1 LEQAVRLF
9 SDAAERPGAFPGAGA
24 LALARLTVVNFRSY
38 AEAELR
44 PGSTP
49 VVLAGPNGTGKT
61 NCLEAISLLSPGRG
75 LRSAKLS
82 DIQRKGPLEA
92 DRGSRLWAV
101 AGTVTRDGGDYEIGT
116 ELMPTPN
123 ESSARRVMRLND
135 APAQAADF
143 AEVAPMLWLT
153 PAQDRLF
160 LEGASERRRFLDRLV
175 FGLDP
180 SHARRAARYER
191 AMRERLKLLR
201 EGAGEPVWLD
211 GLEETMAETGAAI
224 TEARASMIARL
235 NAELTQ
241 RERESAFPCAALALQ
256 TDDVAKIRARFAA
269 SRRLDGE
276 SGRTNVGPH
285 LADLGVRHTGKRA
298 DARDCSTGEQKALL
312 ISIILANAWLQ
323 KSRSGGVPPLL
334 LLDEVAA
341 HLDEQRREAL
351 FEEILSLGA
360 QAFLTGTDR
369 SLFASLKGRA
379 QLCTVEN
386 GCFSMREF

>member
-1 LEQAVRLF
+1 LEQAVRLI
-9 SDAAERPGAFPGAGA
+9 SDAAGRPGAVPGGGA
-24 LALARLTVVNFRSY
+24 LALVRLSLVNFRSY
-38 AEAELR
+38 SEAEMAVA
-44 PGSTP
+44 PGP

-75 LRSAKLS
+75 LRGARLV
-82 DIQRKGPLEA
+82 DIQRKGPVEA
-92 DRGSRLWAV
+92 EHGARAWAV
-101 AGTVTRDGGDYEIGT
+101 AGTVSREGGAYEIGT
-116 ELMPTPN
+116 DLMPAPAD
-123 ESSARRVMRLND
+123 SPARRLMRLNG

-180 SHARRAARYER
+180 GHARRASRYER
-191 AMRERLKLLR
+191 AMRERLRLLR
-201 EGAGEPVWLD
+201 EGAGDPAWLD
-211 GLEETMAETGAAI
+211 GLEETMAETGEAI
-224 TEARASMIARL
+224 TEARAGMIEKL
-235 NAELTQ
+235 NAELVQ
-241 RERESAFPCAALALQ
+241 RERASAFPCAMLALGGEGG
-256 TDDVAKIRARFAA
+256 TALRGKLAA

-285 LADLGVRHTGKRA
+285 LADLNVRHTAKRA

-323 KSRSGGVPPLL
+323 KNRNGGVPPIL

-341 HLDEQRREAL
+341 HLDAERREGL
-351 FEEILSLGA
+351 FEEVLDLGA
-360 QAFLTGTDR
+360 QAFMTGTDR
-369 SLFASLKGRA
+369 ALFASFSGRA
-379 QLCTVEN
+379 QSFTVEA
-386 GCFSMREF
+386 GRFVAQEL